1 MKICSYIL
9 KGTNQN
15 EISTEIKFLLAS
27 ARFDGVELMRF
38 IYETNEAEGEA
49 KKLHNIVIKVL
60 RSLRSRKNIQ
70 FFVLPDGFAES
81 TTEAEFLL
89 NKYPEHF
96 SHPSPLKDNENEFY
110 IKI

>member
-1 MKICSYIL
+1 MKICSYNL
-9 KGTNQN
+9 CGSNQS

-38 IYETNEAEGEA
+38 VYETNETDREA
-49 KKLHNIVIKVL
+49 KRLYNITLKVL
-60 RSLRSRKNIQ
+60 RSLRAKKSIQ
-70 FFVLPDGFAES
+70 FFVLPEGFAES

-96 SHPSPLKDNENEFY
+96 AAPPVLKENESEFY
-110 IKI
+110 VKI

>member
-1 MKICSYIL
+1 MKICSYNL
-9 KGTNQN
+9 CGSNQS

-38 IYETNEAEGEA
+38 VYETNETDREA
-49 KKLHNIVIKVL
+49 KRLYNITLKVL
-60 RSLRSRKNIQ
+60 RSLRARKSIQ
-70 FFVLPDGFAES
+70 FFVLPEGFAES

-96 SHPSPLKDNENEFY
+96 ATPPALKENESEFY
-110 IKI
+110 VKI

>member
-1 MKICSYIL
+1 MKICEYTL
-9 KGTNQN
+9 NGTNQN
-15 EISTEIKFLLAS
+15 EISTEVKFLLAS

-38 IYETNEAEGEA
+38 VYEANDNDRERSR
-49 KKLHNIVIKVL
+49 LYNVVVKVL
-60 RSLRSRKNIQ
+60 RTLRARKNIQ
-70 FFVLPDGFAES
+70 FFVLSEDFAEG

-96 SHPSPLKDNENEFY
+96 SMARTLEPNKGCFY

>member
-1 MKICSYIL
+1 MKICSYNL
-9 KGTNQN
+9 CGSNQS

-38 IYETNEAEGEA
+38 VYKTNETDREA
-49 KKLHNIVIKVL
+49 KRLYNITLKVL
-60 RSLRSRKNIQ
+60 RSLRARKSIQ
-70 FFVLPDGFAES
+70 FFVLPESFAES

-96 SHPSPLKDNENEFY
+96 AAPPALKENESEFY
-110 IKI
+110 VKI

>member
-1 MKICSYIL
+1 MKICSYKL
-9 KGTNQN
+9 NGTNQN

-38 IYETNEAEGEA
+38 VYETNEADGEA
-49 KKLHNIVIKVL
+49 RRLHNIVIKVL
-60 RSLRSRKNIQ
+60 RSLRARKNIQ
-70 FFVLPDGFAES
+70 FFVLPEGFSES

-96 SHPSPLKDNENEFY
+96 LNPPSLNHNENEFY